1 MKAGL
6 IERAVFV
13 ALVVCAA
20 FFVRWILADRAA
32 RRKALEDDDTGA

>member
-6 IERAVFV
+6 IEMALFV

-20 FFVRWILADRAA
+20 FLVRWVLADRAA
-32 RRKALEDDDTGA
+32 RRKALAR

>member
-6 IERAVFV
+6 IERALFV

-20 FFVRWILADRAA
+20 CFVRWVLADRAA
-32 RRKALEDDDTGA
+32 RRAALKDDDTGA

>member
-6 IERAVFV
+6 IEMALFV
-13 ALVVCAA
+13 ALVACAA
-20 FFVRWILADRAA
+20 FFVRWVLADRAA